1 MRDYIKPVTKEGTKM
16 ILEQMSNCIC
26 KINNNNIIGTGF
38 FCKIPFKNNLKINVL
53 LTSYDIINENYF
65 NFNNKINILLGDYN
79 ESKIINIDNNR
90 NIYYNKLYNITIIE
104 LKDYDN
110 INNYLELD
118 DNLFNNNIKSL
129 YEKESIYILYYLNG
143 GKSLVSYGLIN
154 NINGYYINN
163 ICYINPGINGAP
175 ILNINNNKVIGISLN
190 NNNGIILKY
199 AIEEFINKYQFNMNN
214 NMMNPM
220 MNNINNMMPNMMM
233 NQMMNNINN
242 FQMPI
247 MMMNN
252 INGNFMNM
260 NLNENNLNINNFKM
274 EKMNVI
280 FTTSNGIRTNIYID
294 IEKTVDQLLKIYLT
308 RVDKLDL
315 YQNKSE
321 DVCFLYNVVK
331 IRYGDQTK
339 LKDFFKYQTDQK
351 ITVNYLKNL
360 VPGRIRVVTFKTTGG
375 AKHEIEIFNDYETT
389 SSLLKRYL
397 KTVNRPDLI
406 EDKSNKIIFIYN
418 ARKIQFGDNI
428 KLNELFKDDFK
439 PIIVVNDPNYLIKN

>member
-65 NFNNKINILLGDYN
+65 NFNNQINILLGDYN

-154 NINGYYINN
+154 NINGYFINN

-175 ILNINNNKVIGISLN
+175 ILNINNNKVIGISF

-199 AIEEFINKYQFNMNN
+199 AIEEFINKYQFNMNY

-220 MNNINNMMPNMMM
+220 MNNINNMMTNMMM
-233 NQMMNNINN
+233 NQMMDNINN

-260 NLNENNLNINNFKM
+260 NLNENNLNINNS
-274 EKMNVI
+274 EIQKMNVI
-280 FTTSNGIRTNIYID
+280 FKTAKGIRTNIQID
-294 IEKTVDQLLKIYLT
+294 CEKTVDQLLKIYLT
-308 RVDKLDL
+308 RVGKLDL
-315 YQNKSE
+315 YQKKSK
-321 DVCFLYNVVK
+321 DVAFIHNAQLIK
-331 IRYGDQTK
+331 YGDQTK
-339 LKDFFKYQTDQK
+339 LKDFFKCNPNTW
-351 ITVNYLKNL
+351 ITVNYLKDL
-360 VPGRIRVVTFKTTGG
+360 ASSPIRVVTFKTTGG

-389 SSLLKRYL
+389 SSLLKGYL

-439 PIIVVNDPNYLIKN
+439 PIIVVNDPNCLINN

>member
-1 MRDYIKPVTKEGTKM
+1 
-16 ILEQMSNCIC
+16 
-26 KINNNNIIGTGF
+26 
-38 FCKIPFKNNLKINVL
+38 
-53 LTSYDIINENYF
+53 
-65 NFNNKINILLGDYN
+65 
-79 ESKIINIDNNR
+79 
-90 NIYYNKLYNITIIE
+90 
-104 LKDYDN
+104 
-110 INNYLELD
+110 
-118 DNLFNNNIKSL
+118 
-129 YEKESIYILYYLNG
+129 
-143 GKSLVSYGLIN
+143 
-154 NINGYYINN
+154 
-163 ICYINPGINGAP
+163 
-175 ILNINNNKVIGISLN
+175 
-190 NNNGIILKY
+190 
-199 AIEEFINKYQFNMNN
+199 
-214 NMMNPM
+214 MMNPM

-428 KLNELFKDDFK
+428 KLNELFKDDFN
-439 PIIVVNDPNYLIKN
+439 PIIVVNDPNYLINN

>member
-65 NFNNKINILLGDYN
+65 NFNNQINILLGDYN

-163 ICYINPGINGAP
+163 ICYINPGIIGAP
-175 ILNINNNKVIGISLN
+175 ILNINNNKVIGISFN
-190 NNNGIILKY
+190 NNSGIILKY

-233 NQMMNNINN
+233 NPMMNNINN

-260 NLNENNLNINNFKM
+260 NLNENNLNINNSEIQKM
-274 EKMNVI
+274 KVI
-280 FTTSNGIRTNIYID
+280 FTTTKGIITPIPID
-294 IEKTVDQLLKIYLT
+294 CEKTVDQLLKIYLT

-315 YQNKSE
+315 YHKPQ
-321 DVCFLYNVVK
+321 DVCFLYNAVK
-331 IRYGDQTK
+331 IGYGDQTK
-339 LKDFFKYQTDQK
+339 LKDFFKYQSNPK
-351 ITVNYLKNL
+351 ITVNFIKDL
-360 VPGRIRVVTFKTTGG
+360 VVNPIRVVTFKTTGG
-375 AKHEIEIFNDYETT
+375 AKHEIEIFNDYKTI
-389 SSLLKRYL
+389 SSLLKKYL

-428 KLNELFKDDFK
+428 KLIELFKNDFK